1 MDFQEKMDF
10 ANSHNMFAIY
20 NDVKI
25 VELDGDHSV
34 VKCHFGKDGENAMGG
49 IHGGLLFLMGDVAA
63 GMLTRALGGT
73 WVTLDSSIRYLR
85 DGRNAKVLI
94 GRGSVIKRGRT
105 TTIVRS
111 QIMAEGSDE
120 VLAEGEFTFFCLDKK

>member
-1 MDFQEKMDF
+1 MSFQEKMDF

-20 NDVKI
+20 NGVKI
-25 VELDGDHSV
+25 VELDENHSV
-34 VKCHFGKDGENAMGG
+34 VKCDFTKDGENAMGG

-63 GMLTRALGGT
+63 GMLTRSLGGT

-85 DGRNAKVLI
+85 DGRDAKVLVST
-94 GRGSVIKRGRT
+94 GRLVKRGRT

-111 QIMAEGSDE
+111 QITAEGSDD

>member
-1 MDFQEKMDF
+1 MNFQEKMDF

-20 NDVKI
+20 NGVKI
-25 VELDGDHSV
+25 VELDENHSV
-34 VKCHFGKDGENAMGG
+34 VKADFTKNSENAMGG
-49 IHGGLLFLMGDVAA
+49 IHGGMLFLMGDVAA
-63 GMLTRALGGT
+63 GMLARAMGGT

-94 GRGSVIKRGRT
+94 STGRLVKRGRT
-105 TTIVRS
+105 ATIVRS
-111 QIMAEGSDE
+111 QITAEGSED